1 MSSPDE
7 RDDRADRGSS
17 ATASGQVNQSG
28 HTASLWRFL
37 VDESMPRQLYDDMRL
52 AGYDSEY
59 GRDVGLQGQ
68 PDTVVFTY
76 AQRERRTIV
85 TLDKGQGGIVRY
97 PTPHAGIIV
106 ARLPGQMATPLRV
119 QLIMARLHGL
129 AGTDFADSVVVID
142 TRRVRVRHA

>member
-1 MSSPDE
+1 MSSPDAHGDPAE
-7 RDDRADRGSS
+7 SGSL
-17 ATASGQVNQSG
+17 TDTSGQGSQG
-28 HTASLWRFL
+28 GQATPPWRFL
-37 VDESMPRQLYDDMRL
+37 VDESMPRQLYDDMCA
-52 AGYDSEY
+52 AGYESEY

-68 PDTVVFTY
+68 PDSVVFTY
-76 AQRERRTIV
+76 AQHERRTII

-119 QLIMARLHGL
+119 QLIMARLRGL